1 MQVSS
6 MEKLLTVCPL
16 NQQVQSRSQPYKTVA
31 WEQVKVK
38 GEKNTV
44 TGMMQ
49 GDQLDMPNVLIGKSV
64 KVNGK
69 DISIKSYVVDERDD
83 MLKITLAMAS
93 PTKEKSDDK
102 PTQGSD

>member
-1 MQVSS
+1 M
-6 MEKLLTVCPL
+6 
-16 NQQVQSRSQPYKTVA
+16 A
-31 WEQVKVK
+31 WVQVKVK
-38 GEKNTV
+38 AEKNTV
-44 TGMMQ
+44 TGAMQ
-49 GDQLDMPNVLIGKSV
+49 DDQLDMPNVLIGKSV

-69 DISIKSYVVDERDD
+69 DILIKSYWVDERDD

>member
-1 MQVSS
+1 MNQA
-6 MEKLLTVCPL
+6 KLLHL
-16 NQQVQSRSQPYKTVA
+16 QQRKTMA

-38 GEKNTV
+38 GEKDTV

-102 PTQGSD
+102 PTKGTD

>member
-1 MQVSS
+1 M
-6 MEKLLTVCPL
+6 
-16 NQQVQSRSQPYKTVA
+16 A

-38 GEKNTV
+38 AEKDTV
-44 TGMMQ
+44 MGMMQ

-69 DISIKSYVVDERDD
+69 DVSIKSHMIDERDD

>member
-1 MQVSS
+1 M
-6 MEKLLTVCPL
+6 
-16 NQQVQSRSQPYKTVA
+16 A

-38 GEKNTV
+38 AEKDTV
-44 TGMMQ
+44 MGMMQ

-69 DISIKSYVVDERDD
+69 DILIKSHMIDERDD

-93 PTKEKSDDK
+93 LTKEKSDDK

>member
-1 MQVSS
+1 MQ
-6 MEKLLTVCPL
+6 LH
-16 NQQVQSRSQPYKTVA
+16 SQPYKAMA

-44 TGMMQ
+44 IGMMQ

>member
-1 MQVSS
+1 M
-6 MEKLLTVCPL
+6 
-16 NQQVQSRSQPYKTVA
+16 A
-31 WEQVKVK
+31 WVQVKVK
-38 GEKNTV
+38 AEKNTV
-44 TGMMQ
+44 MGMMQ
-49 GDQLDMPNVLIGKSV
+49 GDQLDMPNVKIGKSV
-64 KVNGK
+64 NVNGK

>member
-1 MQVSS
+1 M
-6 MEKLLTVCPL
+6 
-16 NQQVQSRSQPYKTVA
+16 A

-38 GEKNTV
+38 AEKDTV
-44 TGMMQ
+44 IGMMQ
-49 GDQLDMPNVLIGKSV
+49 GDQLDMPNVKIGKSV

-69 DISIKSYVVDERDD
+69 DISIKSHMIDERDD